1 MKESAILDL
10 MATEDLSGEEE
21 IGAETF
27 KDLGQRVF
35 QAERIGHGSFLK
47 QESTDVFEERPECQ
61 WGLGYGD

>member
-21 IGAETF
+21 IGTETF

-35 QAERIGHGSFLK
+35 
-47 QESTDVFEERPECQ
+47 
-61 WGLGYGD
+61 